1 MLRLNILYKNTVY
14 LRSAAAQFGTVSAE
28 RGRSMIDEDWTQR
41 DDYYWQGPAGWTISR
56 VFVDGMWQY
65 ELWFSRGGGGTI
77 YGMRASLEGAQEL
90 YQQKLR

>member
-1 MLRLNILYKNTVY
+1 MTDV
-14 LRSAAAQFGTVSAE
+14 E
-28 RGRSMIDEDWTQR
+28 WTQR
-41 DDYYWQGPAGWTISR
+41 DNYYWQGPSGWTISR